1 MTDNT
6 PAFLFLFLFMFLS
19 GKVFA
24 DITKFQGHFVQG
36 PESTV
41 VKAAVSA
48 ITACASRLVSKKTR
62 ASALL
67 SFERT
72 RTSGQEVAEWLASYK
87 LAHYTSTLDRL
98 RLDTLRKISD
108 MTSDDVLKVHQ
119 TFLAQNAD
127 MMQGQSLDI
136 ANLGDR
142 IILGSAVKAL
152 KGDKRTR
159 TITDKAF
166 FFKDQK
172 VKGFTVLTAQN
183 QLELVFAKKRY
194 HFTLVALFTFVAFPY
209 NMYWALAYRDRQNYT
224 PKTFSVT
231 TYGAQISSDAGNW
244 TDLPCIQS
252 TGGACVFESSVLASQ
267 PDEIV
272 QNLFDQ
278 PQLARY
284 VKILPWTWSRMEET
298 DKTGAGTIYAEMRVG
313 IIGGS
318 ETGSLPFRV
327 LAEG

>member
-1 MTDNT
+1 VTDNT

-72 RTSGQEVAEWLASYK
+72 HTSGKEVAEWLASYK

-194 HFTLVALFTFVAFPY
+194 HFTLVAFFAWISLY

-231 TYGAQISSDAGNW
+231 TYGAQISPDAENW

>member
-1 MTDNT
+1 
-6 PAFLFLFLFMFLS
+6 MFLS

-72 RTSGQEVAEWLASYK
+72 HTSGKEVAEWLASYK

-127 MMQGQSLDI
+127 LMQYDVGHQ
-136 ANLGDR
+136 
-142 IILGSAVKAL
+142 V
-152 KGDKRTR
+152 
-159 TITDKAF
+159 
-166 FFKDQK
+166 
-172 VKGFTVLTAQN
+172 
-183 QLELVFAKKRY
+183 
-194 HFTLVALFTFVAFPY
+194 
-209 NMYWALAYRDRQNYT
+209 
-224 PKTFSVT
+224 
-231 TYGAQISSDAGNW
+231 
-244 TDLPCIQS
+244 C
-252 TGGACVFESSVLASQ
+252 
-267 PDEIV
+267 
-272 QNLFDQ
+272 
-278 PQLARY
+278 
-284 VKILPWTWSRMEET
+284 ILPGHTSQSGGWM
-298 DKTGAGTIYAEMRVG
+298 DNQVCMHVRV
-313 IIGGS
+313 
-318 ETGSLPFRV
+318 
-327 LAEG
+327 